1 MKEIIMGFNNVY
13 CFCVHYGFD
22 LDGWQEKDDYGFITA
37 NDFEGAYAQ
46 LKAFYGED
54 ILSFGL
60 EYIGDTGIVSIGDKE
75 LVKSFKQSFI
85 NHHYS
90 TKEELEDEE

>member
-1 MKEIIMGFNNVY
+1 MGFNNVY
-13 CFCVHYGFD
+13 CFSVRYGYE
-22 LDGWQEKDDYGFITA
+22 LDGWQERYEYGFITA

-60 EYIGDTGIVSIGDKE
+60 EYIGDTGLISIGDKE
-75 LVKSFKQSFI
+75 LVQSFRQSFI
-85 NHHYS
+85 NHHYN
-90 TKEELEDEE
+90 TEEEVGDAE

>member
-1 MKEIIMGFNNVY
+1 MDFNNVY
-13 CFCVHYGFD
+13 CFFVHYGYD
-22 LDGWQEKDDYGFITA
+22 LDGWQERDEYGFIAA

-46 LKAFYGED
+46 LKAYFGED

-60 EYIGDTGIVSIGDKE
+60 EYVGDTGIISIGDKE

-85 NHHYS
+85 DYHYGS
-90 TKEELEDEE
+90 EEDEE

>member
-1 MKEIIMGFNNVY
+1 MPVNNVY
-13 CFCVHYGFD
+13 CFFVFFLYD

-60 EYIGDTGIVSIGDKE
+60 EYIGDTGLISIGDKE
-75 LVKSFKQSFI
+75 LVQSFRQSFI
-85 NHHYS
+85 NHHYN
-90 TKEELEDEE
+90 TEEEVEDEE